1 MNTLKKCAKPTCIF
15 LAIVLLLVSTSYQ
28 SASAAMVGT
37 EKLLQAGRRQETRDY
52 LHQLMVRKDI
62 QSALIARGIDPPE
75 AELRIESLTDAEIAL
90 IAPKIDDLAAGGDV
104 FMFSLLIIAVIVAAF
119 IIFNYTSVTDVFP

>member
-1 MNTLKKCAKPTCIF
+1 
-15 LAIVLLLVSTSYQ
+15 
-28 SASAAMVGT
+28 
-37 EKLLQAGRRQETRDY
+37 LLQAGRRQETRDY

>member
-52 LHQLMVRKDI
+52 LHQLMARKEI
-62 QSALIARGIDPPE
+62 QRALIAQGIDPPE
-75 AELRIESLTDAEIAL
+75 VKLRIESLTDAEIAL

-104 FMFSLLIIAVIVAAF
+104 FIFSLVIIAVIVAAF